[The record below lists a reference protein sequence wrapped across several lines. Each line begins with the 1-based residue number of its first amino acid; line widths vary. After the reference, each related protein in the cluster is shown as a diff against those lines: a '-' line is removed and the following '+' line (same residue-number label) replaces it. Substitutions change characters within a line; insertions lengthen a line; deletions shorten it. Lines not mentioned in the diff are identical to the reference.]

1 MLQELDLNLDIYTN
15 EFPNPPLELHPSLF
29 FSTTLVVLK
38 LQGTILLNPLPDS
51 SFPNLRIMYLEY
63 AIRYANCDSLPTFL
77 AACPVL
83 QELALTLSDINF

>member
-15 EFPNPPLELHPSLF
+15 PNPPLELHPSLF

-51 SFPNLRIMYLEY
+51 SFPNLWIMYLEY

-77 AACPVL
+77 ATCPVL